1 MPHILGNF
9 IETFPPDHD
18 ALVLTFTPNSQ
29 RIRNLWRNQR
39 LSAHF
44 LADYFANFL
53 PVQSES
59 PEGDEQWIKEI
70 KGTVSYVAN
79 ELLENAMKFNLETA
93 DYKVKFGI
101 HFPKESEAI
110 AVIFASNSVD
120 RQGADKFQGF
130 IQELL
135 SADPEAFYMQQ
146 VEASAEDENAEISG
160 LGFLTMINDYQ
171 AKLGWKFEVIQ
182 SDPEILT
189 VTTMAQVAV

>member
-1 MPHILGNF
+1 MPHILGDF

-18 ALVLTFTPNSQ
+18 ALILTFTPNSQ

-53 PVQSES
+53 PVQPEN
-59 PEGDEQWIKEI
+59 PEGGEQWIKEI

-79 ELLENAMKFNLETA
+79 ELLENAMKFNLATS

-101 HFPKESEAI
+101 HFPKEPAAI

-120 RQGADKFQGF
+120 RQGADKFQNF

-135 SADPEAFYMQQ
+135 NADPEVFYMQQ

-182 SDPEILT
+182 SDPEIII